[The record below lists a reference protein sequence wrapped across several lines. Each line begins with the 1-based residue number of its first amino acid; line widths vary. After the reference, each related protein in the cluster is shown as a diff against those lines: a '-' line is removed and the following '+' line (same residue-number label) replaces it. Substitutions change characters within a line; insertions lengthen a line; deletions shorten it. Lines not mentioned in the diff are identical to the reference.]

1 MYGVVVSKNPQPPQP
16 GPAERIA
23 AITDPLQRAAAA
35 QEFLVNG
42 RRTLRTVQTIRDDA
56 IREAREAMPGT
67 TIYEI
72 ARAIPCRP
80 NVVVDAL
87 RTPRETRNA

>member
-1 MYGVVVSKNPQPPQP
+1 MYGVVVPDNPQPS
-16 GPAERIA
+16 PAERIA
-23 AITDPLQRAAAA
+23 AIEDPLQRAAAA
-35 QEFLVNG
+35 QEFLTNG
-42 RRTLRTVQTIRDDA
+42 RRTLRLVQQIRDDG
-56 IREAREAMPGT
+56 IREARRRMPGV

-87 RTPRETRNA
+87 RTPRETRDV